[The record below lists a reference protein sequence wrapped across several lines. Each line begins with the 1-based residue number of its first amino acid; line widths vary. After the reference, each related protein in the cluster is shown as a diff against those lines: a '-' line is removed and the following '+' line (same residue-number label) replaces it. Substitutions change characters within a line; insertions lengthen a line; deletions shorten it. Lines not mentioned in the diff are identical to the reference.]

1 MKTIITERFASI
13 GLLTLLSLVAVFHLL
28 ILVNVIPYDMVWG
41 GRVTDITQMRR
52 LELIALAV
60 HCIMLAVVAIK
71 AGRIRVHVNPK
82 LVTGVLWLMFGLFL
96 FNTVANLASLN
107 AIERFV
113 FTPLTLL
120 LSLFTLRLALIRKK
134 PQVT

>member
-52 LELIALAV
+52 LELIALAM
-60 HCIMLAVVAIK
+60 HCIMLTVVAIK
-71 AGRIRVHVNPK
+71 TGRIRVRINPK
-82 LVTGVLWLMFGLFL
+82 LINGVLWLMFGLFL

-120 LSLFTLRLALIRKK
+120 LSVFTLRLASIRRKLR
-134 PQVT
+134 VS